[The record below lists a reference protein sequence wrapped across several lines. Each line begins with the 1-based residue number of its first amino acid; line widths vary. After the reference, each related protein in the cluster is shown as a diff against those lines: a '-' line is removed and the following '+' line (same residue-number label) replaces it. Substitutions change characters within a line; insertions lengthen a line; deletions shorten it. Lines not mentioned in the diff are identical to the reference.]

1 MACRKNWRQV
11 TVILMLAFGVRLAL
25 LLLTPG
31 NTDIQLYKNVADIVG
46 QRGIATL
53 YAETPGLYPYPPVWV
68 IVQVFAAKLAQ
79 SLGGSFSLYVRFP
92 IVLADVSIVAIL
104 AAWQAKDPSG
114 TRFWAAFL
122 YAVNPV
128 ALIVTCLHG
137 QFDAIPIAFLLL
149 ATFWLALYG
158 RSTYSG
164 WALACAIAVKGFP
177 VLFVPLHAAYETSNR
192 ARIKLIGVAMIPVL
206 VLLLPFA
213 LRSPSALIMELFGYR
228 GSALLGFM
236 VPIRSIYVPLAHS
249 SVPVDVTMEAIR
261 FSAYTFLV
269 AYAVYM
275 LLVWRRRPMLL
286 EDTVVIFALFYALY
300 AGIAPQYTLWILPF
314 LLLTH
319 LRLALLYTATTT
331 AALVGFYLYAVPS
344 TLPFI
349 TQTPHW
355 LAQVLYAVGGT
366 SWWLTVVAILL
377 LVLRSIYAVQRPV
390 PAPPVRTAV
399 AGHALR

>member
-1 MACRKNWRQV
+1 MYSWVNRFNRSILCAIADCACRCVYR
-11 TVILMLAFGVRLAL
+11 
-25 LLLTPG
+25 G
-31 NTDIQLYKNVADIVG
+31 NPRRMAGKGPKGNS
-46 QRGIATL
+46 R
-53 YAETPGLYPYPPVWV
+53 
-68 IVQVFAAKLAQ
+68 
-79 SLGGSFSLYVRFP
+79 R
-92 IVLADVSIVAIL
+92 
-104 AAWQAKDPSG
+104 
-114 TRFWAAFL
+114 AAFL

-164 WALACAIAVKGFP
+164 WSLALAIAVKGFP
-177 VLFVPLHAAYETSNR
+177 VLFVPLHAAYVRSKRE
-192 ARIKLIGVAMIPVL
+192 RIKLIGSAMLPVL

-213 LRSPSALIMELFGYR
+213 LLSPAALMRELFGYR

-236 VPIRSIYVPLAHS
+236 VPIRSLYVPLTHS
-249 SVPVDVTMEAIR
+249 SVPVDATMQAIR
-261 FSAYTFLV
+261 FSAYTFL
-269 AYAVYM
+269 AGYAVYM

-286 EDTVVIFALFYALY
+286 EDTVVIFALFYTVY

-314 LLLTH
+314 LLLTNT
-319 LRLALLYTATTT
+319 RLAMLYTATTT

-349 TQTPHW
+349 TQAPLW

-366 SWWLTVVAILL
+366 SWWLTVVAV
-377 LVLRSIYAVQRPV
+377 LVVTLRSIYGLQRPV
-390 PAPPVRTAV
+390 PAPHARPAV
-399 AGHALR
+399 AGHSLR